1 MIDIGKI
8 KKIVA
13 IATEEPIFAN
23 ELKNNPEEIL
33 NKYGFELTDEEL
45 KLFENTELIKEI
57 LNPSYHQETFFHLLP
72 INNLNSLTEVFRQ
85 LEQNILL
92 KY

>member
-57 LNPSYHQETFFHLLP
+57 LNPSYH
-72 INNLNSLTEVFRQ
+72 
-85 LEQNILL
+85 
-92 KY
+92 